1 MSRKLNKI
9 QLLALLGPGDMRWDE
24 RVHESLEIRSPP
36 LRQRITNL
44 PLLINTL
51 ATELCTNRS
60 QSLIQSHLEPVY
72 LVIFGLEVVSRQL
85 EESVGDLQHQDVRMI
100 VFVTNEDALAGSSH
114 TVLDIVLFE
123 ALEACEN
130 GGVFFRLRFLSAE
143 CVVREGVE
151 PDCFGLIV
159 VEGFRENRGVGG
171 L

>member
-1 MSRKLNKI
+1 
-9 QLLALLGPGDMRWDE
+9 MRWDE

-60 QSLIQSHLEPVY
+60 QSLIKSHLEPVY

-85 EESVGDLQHQDVRMI
+85 EKGVGDLQHQDVRM
-100 VFVTNEDALAGSSH
+100 VVLVTDEDALAGSSH
-114 TVLDIVLFE
+114 AMLDIVLFE

-130 GGVFFRLRFLSAE
+130 GRVFFRLRFLGAE
-143 CVVREGVE
+143 CVVRERVE
-151 PDCFGLIV
+151 ADCFWLVV
-159 VEGFRENRGVGG
+159 VEGFGKNWRIGG